1 MRELEFLPE
10 WYPRIFRRRRLV
22 MLQAWMVLTFALG
35 LAGWSFLCGRNVKS
49 ARAELSTL
57 KGDMS
62 KTDMD
67 LKKLDQL
74 LELKRQW
81 RLQDQVIARLG
92 VHVPSARLIAALE
105 SVMPPEMALLNL
117 AVETV
122 EQPRS
127 VAKPNG
133 KSEIVV
139 DRQIKIRMLGVAPTD
154 VDLANFM
161 TRLTAERYFEQVS
174 MSYAKERQERGHV
187 MREFEVVFVVNL
199 NIAGGNAQ

>member
-1 MRELEFLPE
+1 MRELEFLPD

-22 MLQAWMVLTFALG
+22 MLQAWMVLVFALG
-35 LAGWSFLCGRNVKS
+35 LAAWSFLCGRNVQT

-62 KTDMD
+62 QTDMD

-117 AVETV
+117 SVDTV
-122 EQPRS
+122 EQPRT

-154 VDLANFM
+154 LDLANFM
-161 TRLTAERYFEQVS
+161 TRLTSERYFEQVS
-174 MSYAKERQERGHV
+174 MSYAKERQERGHI
-187 MREFEVVFVVNL
+187 MREFEVVFSVNL
-199 NIAGGNAQ
+199 NIAGGNVQ

>member
-1 MRELEFLPE
+1 MRELEFLPD

-22 MLQAWMVLTFALG
+22 MLQAWMVLVLSLG
-35 LAGWSFLCGRNVKS
+35 LAGWQFLCGKNVQV

-57 KGDMS
+57 NGDMTQ
-62 KTDMD
+62 TDMD

-81 RLQDQVIARLG
+81 RLQDQIIGRLG
-92 VHVPSARLIAALE
+92 AHVPSARLISALE
-105 SVMPPEMALLNL
+105 AVMPSQMALLNL
-117 AVETV
+117 AVDTV
-122 EQPRS
+122 ELPRT
-127 VAKPNG
+127 VAAPNG

-139 DRQIKIRMLGVAPTD
+139 DRKIKVRMLGVAPTD

-174 MSYAKERQERGHV
+174 MTYAKERQERGHI
-187 MREFEVVFVVNL
+187 MREFEVVFTVNL
-199 NIAGGNAQ
+199 NIPGGNGQ